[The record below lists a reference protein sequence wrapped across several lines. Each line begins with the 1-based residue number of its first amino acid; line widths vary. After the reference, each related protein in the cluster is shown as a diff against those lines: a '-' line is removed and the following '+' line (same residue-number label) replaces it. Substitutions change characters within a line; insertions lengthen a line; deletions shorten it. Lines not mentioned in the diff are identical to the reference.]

1 MFENSLLQ
9 MKTKTAEF
17 NYDERG
23 FLRVTFLE
31 NNETFDLEEALE
43 HLKMCDVICNGK
55 EMPVLIDASKS
66 FHVPTIEAKKELANF
81 DLKTA
86 EVILVNSLPQRIIV
100 NFYSKMVQ
108 HKKKPIPIKSFLK
121 SKEEEAIKWL
131 LSQSK

>member
-1 MFENSLLQ
+1 

-17 NYDERG
+17 EYDERG

-31 NNETFDLEEALE
+31 NNETFDIEEALE
-43 HLKMCDVICNGK
+43 HIKISELLCNSRK
-55 EMPVLIDASKS
+55 LPVLIDASNS
-66 FHVPTIEAKKELANF
+66 FHVPTIEAKKALANF

-100 NFYSKMVQ
+100 NFYTKMVKQ
-108 HKKKPIPIKSFLK
+108 QKKPIPIKSFLK

-131 LSQSK
+131 LSQPK